1 MKLTKAMRETMTEMM
16 VEKYYPRA
24 NLDELRNALES
35 FTKMQAFSSIP
46 DSVLKTFKEYPG
58 YFETSNDVMF
68 AGTDGRFYGREGCI
82 MVDFSGEHL
91 PCPMSHFELPRNDT
105 AVEMKKQID
114 EYAEKIDSLNS
125 KILLV
130 LSSCSTSKQVAEVFP
145 EAVEFLPSES
155 CTALVPIE
163 AYYQLRLELKSL
175 SF

>member
-35 FTKMQAFSSIP
+35 FAKMQAFSSIP
-46 DSVLKTFKEYPG
+46 DSVLKTFNEYPG
-58 YFETSNDVMF
+58 YFETSNDVRF

-105 AVEMKKQID
+105 AVEMKKTNRRVRREDRLIKLEDPARTQF
-114 EYAEKIDSLNS
+114 
-125 KILLV
+125 LLDIKAGRRGF
-130 LSSCSTSKQVAEVFP
+130 S
-145 EAVEFLPSES
+145 
-155 CTALVPIE
+155 
-163 AYYQLRLELKSL
+163 
-175 SF
+175 